1 MIRILRKHTVASGRI
16 IRLFNICTVL
26 LMLSCSGED
35 EGLLPVMPDHFEEID
50 FHLNDIA
57 TDLKVI
63 PLSNDVPMLRSRH
76 VEWYDDRFYIGDL
89 YNNRIYRFTSDG
101 KYIDMLDRQGRGAE
115 EYLYIV
121 DFFIDERTGHIYI
134 STNIDKIVVYNQNF
148 EFVRNIPYPQEREA
162 ALDAKWLNGSIHLFY
177 FNYSGEGNGWVNID
191 TSGQI
196 INSRQSIDKYKLPCS
211 EFDIQIFENNGRLY
225 RHYNLNDTIYEI
237 DSTGY
242 HPYCLVGRKFRD
254 GYNLVVDER
263 TGGRSYHKTNDPY
276 REFRSIYGIG
286 DYWLINYRKIFPSA
300 EYNVI
305 EETVLYD
312 YKMNKSYLI
321 NSCRSERGVPVH
333 IGPPNDWAGWGA
345 IFPRAYLDI
354 DNDNYIL
361 YPMDSYRFNERTL
374 CDDFINSDPSRPEI
388 KQRMIDI
395 ADTLTME
402 DNPVMVLLKLKY

>member
-1 MIRILRKHTVASGRI
+1 MKSKSQNFIRYLIFCCK
-16 IRLFNICTVL
+16 VL
-26 LMLSCSGED
+26 MCSCSE
-35 EGLLPVMPDHFEEID
+35 EEENLPPVMPDHFEEID
-50 FHLNDIA
+50 FSLDDIA

-63 PLSNDVPMLRSRH
+63 PLSNDVPVLRSRH
-76 VEWYDDRFYIGDL
+76 VEWYDERYYIGDL

-134 STNIDKIVVYNQNF
+134 STNIDKIVVYNQDF

-196 INSRQSIDKYKLPCS
+196 INSRQAIDKYKLPCS

-242 HPYCLVGRKFRD
+242 HPYCLVGRKFSD

-263 TGGRSYHKTNDPY
+263 TGGRSFHKTNDPY

-312 YKMNKSYLI
+312 YKKNKSYLI

-345 IFPRAYLDI
+345 IFPRAYLEI

-361 YPMDSYRFNERTL
+361 YPMDSYRFIERTL
-374 CDDFINSDPSRPEI
+374 CDDFINSDPSRPAI

-395 ADTLTME
+395 ADTLSME
-402 DNPVMVLLKLKY
+402 DNPVMVLLKLKH